1 MGGGL
6 LYFEVRTHKVF
17 GCTLVVY
24 SLLVYRT
31 LDPDGTVFYSS
42 CSPFLLPSM
51 KTASYRQAITAAADG
66 AKAAIDAE
74 RWLRDHTTTRS
85 SSFSSSAKSTVTAN
99 SERSSEAAANKD
111 KGMGDGESKSNANS
125 TGAATGAATALKC
138 NNGSPTSSV
147 ACIKDTVAAHPVVVF
162 SKKGCPYCRAALEAL
177 AAEGVTSP
185 LVIDITGQ

>member
-1 MGGGL
+1 
-6 LYFEVRTHKVF
+6 
-17 GCTLVVY
+17 
-24 SLLVYRT
+24 
-31 LDPDGTVFYSS
+31 
-42 CSPFLLPSM
+42 M

-85 SSFSSSAKSTVTAN
+85 SSFSSSAKSTAAN
-99 SERSSEAAANKD
+99 SDRSSEAAANED
-111 KGMGDGESKSNANS
+111 KGMGDEERKSNANS
-125 TGAATGAATALKC
+125 TGAATALKC